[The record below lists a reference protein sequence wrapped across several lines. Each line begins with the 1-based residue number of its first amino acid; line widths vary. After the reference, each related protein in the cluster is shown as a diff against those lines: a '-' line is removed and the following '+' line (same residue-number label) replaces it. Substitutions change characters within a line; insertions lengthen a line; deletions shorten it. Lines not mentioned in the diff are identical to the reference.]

1 MSQHRRRAASKRKP
15 RRSVRA
21 FLLTTVIAAIF
32 VAGGA
37 KYVIGE
43 FSVQA
48 ANPLADAL
56 TAIPAS
62 KQGAQLAHQRQH
74 MILMAAATKSFKVI
88 GKPKV
93 AKLPPPPVTSTGTG
107 TGTTGGGT
115 TYSPPPSPGTAQH
128 IAYAMLASFG
138 FSTSQ
143 FSCLNN
149 IWSRESGWSVTAA
162 NASGAYGIPQ
172 ALPGSKMASAGPD
185 WQTSA
190 TTQIKWGL
198 GYIKERYGTPCNAWA
213 FWQGHSW
220 Y

>member
-21 FLLTTVIAAIF
+21 FLLTTVLAAIF

-37 KYVIGE
+37 RYVIGQ

-74 MILMAAATKSFKVI
+74 MILMAAATKSFKVV

-93 AKLPPPPVTSTGTG
+93 AKLPPPPPPASTGIPS
-107 TGTTGGGT
+107 TGGGT
-115 TYSPPPSPGTAQH
+115 AYVPIPSPGTAQH
-128 IAYAMLASFG
+128 IAYGMLASFG

-143 FSCLNN
+143 FSCLND

-172 ALPGSKMASAGPD
+172 ALPGSKMASAGPN

-190 TTQIKWGL
+190 TTQISWGL
-198 GYIKERYGTPCNAWA
+198 GYIKERYGSPCNAWA